1 MPSGIPWK
9 IASFSKDFEM
19 DSDRTIRTP
28 FEFSLRMESILREIP
43 ATGEQSGGMRG
54 WNVRSR

>member
-1 MPSGIPWK
+1 
-9 IASFSKDFEM
+9 M

-28 FEFSLRMESILREIP
+28 FEFSLRMKSILREIP
-43 ATGEQSGGMRG
+43 AAGEKTEGMRG